1 MFVSIEL
8 YTFLE
13 VYIYAGKIYNLC
25 GEDLVIQS
33 RLCITDAKNN
43 LPATKYK
50 QSKILHVLAHRFF
63 ELYQILAEQKETQ
76 GHAFKLPLLMQSF
89 FSIIW

>member
-1 MFVSIEL
+1 MLAKFIICVERTLLFNGI
-8 YTFLE
+8 
-13 VYIYAGKIYNLC
+13 
-25 GEDLVIQS
+25 IQS

-63 ELYQILAEQKETQ
+63 ELYQILAEQKETKVM
-76 GHAFKLPLLMQSF
+76 HLSCLC
-89 FSIIW
+89 